1 MHKFF
6 NILIDFITH
15 FEKRQGYIFNKSN
28 SIDKKYRVNY
38 TLVNKA
44 KNQRFNLCKYH
55 INEAV
60 DFPQFLVA
68 FSATK
73 EKNYEF

>member
-6 NILIDFITH
+6 NIFIDFIKH

-28 SIDKKYRVNY
+28 SIDKKYCVNY